1 MKRLPRSAGLL
12 VAATLVSAA
21 PAVLTAA
28 AAVAPAT
35 APVAAV
41 ASTSPAPD
49 NLIWD

>member
-21 PAVLTAA
+21 PAVITA
-28 AAVAPAT
+28 AAVAPAVVPT
-35 APVAAV
+35 TAV
-41 ASTSPAPD
+41 ASATTAPD